1 MYRWG
6 WPVSVRAVRAAGPQ
20 GRALLRPAADAV
32 AWWLLAAIA
41 MGAALRF
48 GFLSHQS
55 LWTDEAATR
64 HIVLAPSIGDVWSR
78 VRATESTPPLSY
90 WLMWLLAHAA
100 GSRSDAI
107 LRLVPAIAGT
117 LTIPAAYAALRRP
130 LGTRVGLALA
140 WMCAVS
146 PVLLWYSLDAR
157 SYTLFVLL
165 GMLNLWALFAA
176 LERPD
181 ARRCALWGATAVLC
195 VWTHYFAVF
204 FVAGQLLYVVIATS
218 NQVRTRLLTSAAAV
232 AVLCAP
238 LLPLVSSQG
247 SDSRAS
253 FIENLTLSMRLEQ
266 LVRQFGMGANVPS
279 AALEGAGLLL
289 AGAGLLVGAITVT
302 RRNPRCALLLA
313 LVVGLTAAIPLAL
326 TVTGIDRIFY
336 MRNLLVIWPIVAGIA
351 AVGLLRAHALP
362 LAAYLGLCI
371 ATFLMIQ
378 ADWRYQNP
386 DWAAVAAPVRAQLG
400 STPAL
405 VYPGVDAAVAGA
417 YLGRSS
423 GPGPVRTRRLGV
435 IVEPGRT
442 TGRALQPL
450 PQYPGAAPPG
460 LTLRETLP
468 LPDGFRL
475 LLYDTDPRRSITS
488 TGWPSDLL
496 HGPPLFASGAPSP
509 GEGPS

>member
-1 MYRWG
+1 LSV
-6 WPVSVRAVRAAGPQ
+6 PVVRTTEPRVERRSAPPRGP
-20 GRALLRPAADAV
+20 V
-32 AWWLLAAIA
+32 AWWLLAAVAI
-41 MGAALRF
+41 GAALRF
-48 GFLSHQS
+48 GFLSQQS

-64 HIVLAPSIGDVWSR
+64 HIVLAPSIRDVWPR

-107 LRLVPAIAGT
+107 LRLVPAVAGT

-130 LGTRVGLALA
+130 LGARVALALA

-157 SYTLFVLL
+157 SYALFVLL
-165 GMLNLWALFAA
+165 GMLNVWALVAA

-181 ARRCALWGATAVLC
+181 TTRCALWTATAVLC

-204 FVAGQLLYVVIATS
+204 LVVGELLFVVIATP
-218 NQVRTRLLTSAAAV
+218 NKVRARLLASAGAV

-238 LLPLVSSQG
+238 LLPLVSSQT
-247 SDSRAS
+247 SDNRAS
-253 FIENLTLSMRLEQ
+253 FIANLTLSARLEQ
-266 LVRQFGMGANVPS
+266 LVRQFGMGPNVPS
-279 AALEGAGLLL
+279 AGLEGAGLLL
-289 AGAGLLVGAITVT
+289 AGVGLVVGAIAVA
-302 RRNPRCALLLA
+302 RRNPRSALLLA
-313 LVVGLTAAIPLAL
+313 LVAGVTAAIPLAL

-336 MRNLLVIWPIVAGIA
+336 MRNLLVVWPIVAGVA

-362 LAAYLGLCI
+362 FIAYLGLCV
-371 ATFLMIQ
+371 ATFLLIQ
-378 ADWRYQNP
+378 ANWRLQNP
-386 DWAAVAAPVRAQLG
+386 DWAAVAAPLRAQLG

-405 VYPGVDAAVAGA
+405 VYPGVDAGLAGI
-417 YLGRSS
+417 YLDRSS

-435 IVEPGRT
+435 IVEPART
-442 TGRALQPL
+442 TGRGLQAL

-460 LTLRETLP
+460 LTLRHTLS

-475 LLYDTDPRRSITS
+475 LLYGADRRQSISS
-488 TGWPSDLL
+488 TEWPPDRL
-496 HGPPLFASGAPSP
+496 HEPPLFISGPPPP
-509 GEGPS
+509 GEGPP

>member
-1 MYRWG
+1 M
-6 WPVSVRAVRAAGPQ
+6 SVPAVRAAVPRVELRAALPRGP
-20 GRALLRPAADAV
+20 V
-32 AWWLLAAIA
+32 AWWLLAAVAI
-41 MGAALRF
+41 GAALRF
-48 GFLSHQS
+48 GFLSQQS

-107 LRLVPAIAGT
+107 LRLVPALAGT

-157 SYTLFVLL
+157 SYALFVLL

-181 ARRCALWGATAVLC
+181 GQRCALWAASAVLC
-195 VWTHYFAVF
+195 LWTHYFAVF
-204 FVAGQLLYVVIATS
+204 FVAGQLLYVVIATA
-218 NQVRTRLLTSAAAV
+218 NQVRARLLASAGAV
-232 AVLCAP
+232 AMLCAP
-238 LLPLVSSQG
+238 LLPLVISQSSE
-247 SDSRAS
+247 SRTS
-253 FIENLTLSMRLEQ
+253 FIQNLTLSARLEQ
-266 LVRQFGMGANVPS
+266 LVRQFGMGPNVPS

-289 AGAGLLVGAITVT
+289 AGGGLVVGAIAVA

-313 LVVGLTAAIPLAL
+313 LVAGVTAAIPLAL
-326 TVTGIDRIFY
+326 TLTGIDRIFY
-336 MRNLLVIWPIVAGIA
+336 MRNLLVIWPIVAGVA
-351 AVGLLRAHALP
+351 TVGLLRARALP
-362 LAAYLGLCI
+362 LIAYLGLCV
-371 ATFLMIQ
+371 ATFLLIQ
-378 ADWRYQNP
+378 ANWRLQNP
-386 DWAAVAAPVRAQLG
+386 DWAAVAAPLRAQLG

-405 VYPGVDAAVAGA
+405 VYPGVDAALAGI

-423 GPGPVRTRRLGV
+423 GPGPLRTRRLAV
-435 IVEPGRT
+435 IVEPART
-442 TGRALQPL
+442 TGRGLQPL
-450 PQYPGAAPPG
+450 PQYPGPAPPG
-460 LTLRETLP
+460 LKLRQTLS

-475 LLYDTDPRRSITS
+475 LLYNANRPQSISSTEWPTDR
-488 TGWPSDLL
+488 L
-496 HGPPLFASGAPSP
+496 HQPPLFISGPPPP
-509 GEGPS
+509 GEGPP

>member
-1 MYRWG
+1 
-6 WPVSVRAVRAAGPQ
+6 VSARAVRAAAPRVELCSALPRGP
-20 GRALLRPAADAV
+20 V
-32 AWWLLAAIA
+32 AWWLLAGVA

-64 HIVLAPSIGDVWSR
+64 HIVLAPSIGEVWPR

-107 LRLVPAIAGT
+107 LRLVPAVAGT

-157 SYTLFVLL
+157 AYALFVLL
-165 GMLNLWALFAA
+165 GTLNLWALFAA

-181 ARRCALWGATAVLC
+181 ARRCALWAATAVLC

-204 FVAGQLLYVVIATS
+204 LVAGQLLYVVIATP
-218 NQVRTRLLTSAAAV
+218 NPVRTRLLASAAAV
-232 AVLCAP
+232 ALLCAP
-238 LLPLVSSQG
+238 LLPLVSSQ
-247 SDSRAS
+247 SNDSRTS
-253 FIENLTLSMRLEQ
+253 FIANLTLSSRLEQ
-266 LVRQFGMGANVPS
+266 LVRQFGMGPNVPS
-279 AALEGAGLLL
+279 AALEGAGLLF
-289 AGAGLLVGAITVT
+289 AGAGLVVGAIAVA

-313 LVVGLTAAIPLAL
+313 LVAGVTAAIPLAL

-336 MRNLLVIWPIVAGIA
+336 MRNLLVIWPIVAGVA
-351 AVGLLRAHALP
+351 AVGLLRARALP
-362 LAAYLGLCI
+362 LVAYLGLCV

-386 DWAAVAAPVRAQLG
+386 DWATVAAPVRAQLG

-405 VYPGVDAAVAGA
+405 VYPGVDAAVAGV

-442 TGRALQPL
+442 SGRGLQSL

-460 LTLRETLP
+460 LTLRATLS

-475 LLYDTDPRRSITS
+475 LLYDADRRRSIS
-488 TGWPSDLL
+488 SAGWPSDLL
-496 HGPPLFASGAPSP
+496 HGPPLFVSGAPSP
-509 GEGPS
+509 GEGPP